1 MSFNGVYVY
10 CVGFRDKEGSKDSP
24 NSPFSDAHPPDFLRR
39 EDSKLDRLHLFHR
52 RLRVVGVDGRH
63 DAAHQ
68 RPTLEKDSKVSSCRG
83 LKSSLS
89 ALQSSN
95 CSDCGG
101 QFHHRPPDS
110 VHLARHFVTHCGA
123 ARSGPRIWFGK
134 HCAY

>member
-1 MSFNGVYVY
+1 MRSICRPQKRVSMDSYILHELQGSI

-68 RPTLEKDSKVSSCRG
+68 RPTLEKDSKVISCRG
-83 LKSSLS
+83 LKSSLVPIWS
-89 ALQSSN
+89 
-95 CSDCGG
+95 
-101 QFHHRPPDS
+101 HRKFLKPVLLSQVIKWLTLDS
-110 VHLARHFVTHCGA
+110 GCTDF
-123 ARSGPRIWFGK
+123 
-134 HCAY
+134 